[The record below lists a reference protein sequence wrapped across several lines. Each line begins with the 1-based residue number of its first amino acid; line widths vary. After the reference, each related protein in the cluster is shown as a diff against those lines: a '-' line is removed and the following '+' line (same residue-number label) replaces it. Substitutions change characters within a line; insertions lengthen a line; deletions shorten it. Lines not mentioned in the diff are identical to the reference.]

1 MPENNRTFFICTLLC
16 CLMALTGCAA
26 SQQAMAGAAG
36 EAPTWPSDG
45 ETVRI
50 RYVSSFS
57 LPEDLQIR
65 QGMLSRIWDYVVGAP
80 FRGLAAPHGIA
91 VDADGTIY
99 VVDAALKTV
108 QIYNGSKNKF
118 SMVPDD
124 DHLFKAPINP
134 AVDIDAARLYV
145 TDSADGLVRFF
156 PLASGGAPGEF
167 GKGQLERPTGIALNN
182 QTNELLVLDTRQEAV
197 FRYNRQDLTLMGRF
211 GSRGTGDGQLNRP
224 TDLTVN
230 SSGEILVSDSLNFRV
245 QVFSPTGEFRR
256 VFGAA
261 GDTPGYFSRPKG
273 IAVDSDSNIYVVD
286 TLFDNVQI
294 FDTEG
299 KLLLSFGRA
308 GQGPGEF
315 WMPAGICID
324 RNDRIY
330 VADTYNKRIQTFQYL
345 KQAGH
350 K

>member
-1 MPENNRTFFICTLLC
+1 MPNLNKIVLICLLLFAAVSAGC
-16 CLMALTGCAA
+16 TGA
-26 SQQAMAGAAG
+26 QQRLREPAMA
-36 EAPTWPSDG
+36 PLVWPSDG
-45 ETVRI
+45 EMPRI

-65 QGMLSRIWDYVVGAP
+65 QGLLSRIWDYVVGAP

-156 PLASGGAPGEF
+156 PLASGGAPGEL

-211 GSRGTGDGQLNRP
+211 GSRGTGDGQLNHP

-261 GDTPGYFSRPKG
+261 GDSPGYFSRPKG

-324 RNDRIY
+324 QNDRIY